1 MEDLLR
7 APVRKSGRGGVG
19 RAVLKLCSVGRG
31 VEGTLVWQKEEAGCR
46 SGFPFSPHSRHHK
59 ARFTLRSALPQGQ
72 LLPCSSAAP
81 PQAGDQAQSRLF
93 KFVLSPWEKGRE
105 APQTRKRRQLH
116 LVFVVLEM
124 VQGPG
129 TG

>member
-1 MEDLLR
+1 MQVWLPLL
-7 APVRKSGRGGVG
+7 PTQPPS
-19 RAVLKLCSVGRG
+19 
-31 VEGTLVWQKEEAGCR
+31 
-46 SGFPFSPHSRHHK
+46 H
-59 ARFTLRSALPQGQ
+59 ARFTLRSAPPQGQ
-72 LLPCSSAAP
+72 LLPCSSVAP

-105 APQTRKRRQLH
+105 APQTRKPRQLH

-124 VQGPG
+124 MVQGPG